1 MAEKTFKL
9 FDPDNIWSEPESS
22 DKPEVKYHRLRT
34 VRQQQCVSLRD
45 IAERTGVSVHT
56 ASQEENGEID
66 LSLSRLFAW
75 QQALEVPIAE
85 LLVNYQFSGE
95 NEEQRSVSKA
105 IQLAKQALQRSD
117 SPDVRAVTQA
127 VVDELVNLSA
137 LLETAMS
144 ETNAKRAGS

>member
-1 MAEKTFKL
+1 MAEKTFRL
-9 FDPDNIWSEPESS
+9 FDPDNIWSEPENV
-22 DKPEVKYHRLRT
+22 DRPEVKYHRLRT

-45 IAERTGVSVHT
+45 ISERTGVSVQT

-75 QQALEVPIAE
+75 KQALGVPIAE
-85 LLVNYQFSGE
+85 LLVSYQFSGE

-105 IQLAKQALQRSD
+105 IQLAKQALQRID
-117 SPDVRAVTQA
+117 SPDLRSVTQA
-127 VVDELVNLSA
+127 IVDELLNLSA

-144 ETNAKRAGS
+144 ETSSKRAGS